1 MAKNIGKNGS
11 YAKVANLLL
20 NLPEFNDIMLMATK
34 RSEVVCLEKAV
45 YDTDYSGRPTSTVTF
60 RLGEIQDSICLD
72 VSVSRDKEFYL
83 HLCPVKRIIKED
95 TLKIFVENHFGKS
108 VGKKTPVPTYNCK
121 LARVQEFVLDAIKT
135 QGANLD
141 YDMIVARD
149 RIKELWQMT
158 EKIQSTITEKLKE
171 YILTSEYSEGCQEA
185 RARLIV
191 NNIRTTIA
199 KFNDVTPEILKRALD
214 EYIMHEIMES

>member
-1 MAKNIGKNGS
+1 
-11 YAKVANLLL
+11 
-20 NLPEFNDIMLMATK
+20 
-34 RSEVVCLEKAV
+34 
-45 YDTDYSGRPTSTVTF
+45 
-60 RLGEIQDSICLD
+60 
-72 VSVSRDKEFYL
+72 
-83 HLCPVKRIIKED
+83 
-95 TLKIFVENHFGKS
+95 
-108 VGKKTPVPTYNCK
+108 
-121 LARVQEFVLDAIKT
+121 VQEFVLDAIKT